1 MTVETEIEKHIAT
14 HPDSKQREMQTLHE
28 LILQISPGCK
38 LWFSDGKNED
48 GKVVS
53 NPSIGYGTYTIKYA
67 DGSTKEFF
75 QIGLS
80 ANTSGLSIY
89 IMGLEDKRFL
99 PDTFGKTIGKATVT
113 GYCIRFK
120 TINDIDLDVLQAAI
134 KHGLT
139 HTHRA
144 KSAPRDPIRFN
155 TLRVEQFL
163 QLTNMDSQVAEREQ
177 NMIQFRKIWIPRKT
191 TF

>member
-1 MTVETEIEKHIAT
+1 MEVNKQIEQHIAT

-28 LILQISPGCK
+28 LVLQISPGCK

-48 GKVVS
+48 GKVVA

-67 DGSTKEFF
+67 DGSTREFF

-80 ANTSGLSIY
+80 ANTSGLSVY

-120 TINDIDLDVLQAAI
+120 TIKDIDLDVLQAAI
-134 KHGLT
+134 KH
-139 HTHRA
+139 
-144 KSAPRDPIRFN
+144 RFDAHA
-155 TLRVEQFL
+155 Q
-163 QLTNMDSQVAEREQ
+163 S
-177 NMIQFRKIWIPRKT
+177 
-191 TF
+191 

>member
-1 MTVETEIEKHIAT
+1 MEVIQEIEEFIA
-14 HPDSKQREMQTLHE
+14 SQQAAKQVEMQMLHDLTLKA
-28 LILQISPGCK
+28 SPECK
-38 LWFSDGKNED
+38 LWFSDGRNED
-48 GKVVS
+48 GKVVT

-80 ANTSGLSIY
+80 ANTSGISIY

-120 TINDIDLDVLQAAI
+120 TIKDIDLDVLQAAI
-134 KHGLT
+134 KHGFEA
-139 HTHRA
+139 A
-144 KSAPRDPIRFN
+144 K
-155 TLRVEQFL
+155 
-163 QLTNMDSQVAEREQ
+163 
-177 NMIQFRKIWIPRKT
+177 K
-191 TF
+191 